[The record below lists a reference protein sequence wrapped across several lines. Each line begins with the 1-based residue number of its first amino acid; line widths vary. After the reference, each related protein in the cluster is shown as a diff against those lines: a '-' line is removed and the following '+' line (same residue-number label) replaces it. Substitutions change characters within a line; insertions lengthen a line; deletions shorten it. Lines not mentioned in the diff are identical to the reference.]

1 MQNNKKIHVF
11 IHSDL
16 DGSACYLLL
25 HWYLWNTPSY
35 TMTNHLNMK
44 SDISRWL
51 LKNKLENYDEIYF
64 LALDTCPIMHLIDE
78 KNVQIFD
85 HHQEAKRCQEL
96 YKNAKVHVLE
106 QGSTVLGL
114 YRHLKEKYSDRKI
127 STEQRKLVALVDDY
141 VSYRLLERDQSI
153 GINMLYWNFQGDK
166 TLKLKERFNSGFSDF
181 SEQEIKI
188 IDFYKSKIKKIV
200 DSADFYVG
208 DVKIQG
214 VFRKI
219 IATFADTCI
228 NEVAAELTE
237 MGYEIAIIVNNDTQK
252 VSFRKN
258 HHSNVDLSKV
268 AQSLA
273 DGGGYKNTAGGMITE
288 KFMSFT
294 KLLEK
299 KEIKL

>member
-11 IHSDL
+11 LHADL

-25 HWYLWNTPSY
+25 HWYLWNTPTY
-35 TMTNHLNMK
+35 TVTNHLNMK
-44 SDISRWL
+44 NDISRWL
-51 LKNKLENYDEIYF
+51 LKNKLEDYDEIYF
-64 LALDTCPIMHLIDE
+64 AALDTCPIMHLIDE

-85 HHQEAKRCQEL
+85 HHQEAKRCRDL

-127 STEQRKLVALVDDY
+127 STEQRKFVALVDDY
-141 VSYRLLERDQSI
+141 VSYRLLERVQSI
-153 GINMLYWNFQGDK
+153 GMNMLYWNFQGDK
-166 TLKLKERFNSGFSDF
+166 TLKLKERFDNGFSDF

-188 IDFYKSKIKKIV
+188 IDFYKSKIKKII
-200 DSADFYVG
+200 DAADFYVG

-258 HHSNVDLSKV
+258 HYSNVDLSKI
-268 AQSLA
+268 AQSLT
-273 DGGGYKNTAGGMITE
+273 DGGGYKNTAGGIITE

-299 KEIKL
+299 KEIKS